1 MDNTGLYLFGVT
13 TGVALSAGAL
23 YLENA
28 VLGRR
33 AAPAPASEA
42 AAPAPLKAISTGADS
57 PLVGAA
63 DEVPDCLV
71 RLDKLFSVPADKL
84 NQICR
89 HMVVEMKKGL
99 LDDHQTVSALKMIPS
114 HVTKRPNGTETG
126 SYLALD
132 LGGSNFRVCEV
143 TLEGNGIARM
153 KQRKYTVSDDLKTG
167 SGDKLFDFF
176 AECVGAFLEEI
187 DTSATKGKERKL
199 GFTFSFPVSQT
210 SINKGN
216 LMTWTKGF
224 HASGVEGK
232 DVVECLQ
239 AAFVRKNLKINV
251 TALVNDTTGTLISH
265 AYLSPNTYVGV
276 ILGTGTNAAYV
287 EKLSNIPKLKDA
299 PAGCDEMIINSE
311 WGAFDNENIILPI
324 TQYDVKL
331 DRHSVNPSQ
340 QIFEKMISGMYLGEI
355 VRLVFLDLIKTG
367 ELFGGKGS
375 PVLETRYAFETA
387 NMSRIERD
395 HTMDL
400 SDTKAVLE
408 DLLKIPR
415 TTRADRVIVR
425 AICELVGKRAARL
438 SAAGI
443 AAIVTKINRL
453 DGCVIAIDGSLFELY
468 PHFAN
473 RMRDALR
480 EMLGMSAENIV
491 LEQARDGSGQGAAL
505 IAAGAE

>member
-1 MDNTGLYLFGVT
+1 MDNTSLYLFGVT
-13 TGVALSAGAL
+13 TGVAISAGAL

-28 VLGRR
+28 VLRR
-33 AAPAPASEA
+33 TASQAPQAVPA
-42 AAPAPLKAISTGADS
+42 AAEAPKSVISGVET
-57 PLVGAA
+57 PLANLSLG
-63 DEVPDCLV
+63 DEVPECLA
-71 RLDKLFSVPADKL
+71 RLDKLFSIQGDKL

-99 LDDHQTVSALKMIPS
+99 QDDHQTLKMIPS
-114 HVTKRPNGTETG
+114 HVTSRPNGTETG

-153 KQRKYTVSDDLKTG
+153 RQRKYTVSDELKTG
-167 SGDKLFDFF
+167 DGAKLFDFF
-176 AECVGAFLEEI
+176 ADCVVAFLEEI
-187 DTSATKGKERKL
+187 ETSATKGKERKL
-199 GFTFSFPVSQT
+199 GFTFSFPVSQS
-210 SINKGN
+210 SINKGT
-216 LMTWTKGF
+216 LITWTKGF

-232 DVVECLQ
+232 DVVDLLQ
-239 AAFVRKNLKINV
+239 AAFHRKNTKINV

-287 EKLSNIPKLKDA
+287 ESLNNIPKLKDA
-299 PAGCDEMIINSE
+299 PAGATEMIINME
-311 WGAFDNENIILPI
+311 WGAFDNENIILPL
-324 TQYDVKL
+324 TQYDVRL
-331 DRHSVNPSQ
+331 DRESVNPGQ
-340 QIFEKMISGMYLGEI
+340 QIFEKAISGMYLGEI
-355 VRLVFLDLIKTG
+355 VRLVLLDLIKTG
-367 ELFGGKGS
+367 EIFGGRGS
-375 PVLETRYAFETA
+375 SVLETRYAFETA

-400 SDTKAVLE
+400 SDTKTVLE
-408 DLLKIPR
+408 DLLKVPR
-415 TTRADRVIVR
+415 TTRADRLIVR

-480 EMLGMSAENIV
+480 EMLGLSAENIV

-505 IAAGAE
+505 IAAGAN